1 MTWPAMKLLCD
12 SNVFLA
18 LTLAAHPHHTLAV
31 AWIEALPEDGIAYFC
46 RATQQAY
53 LRLLTVEP
61 MLKEEVRS
69 NDEALEAWKTLRRDS
84 RIGFVTTEPA
94 GLEVRWLALA
104 GHSAPAPKRWMD
116 AYLAAFAMCAKMRF
130 VTFDAGFQRFVPLGL
145 DLVHLKTKVAD
156 EA

>member
-1 MTWPAMKLLCD
+1 MTWLAMKLLCD

-18 LTLAAHPHHTLAV
+18 LTLDNHPHHTLAV
-31 AWIEALPEDGIAYFC
+31 AWMEALPEDATAYFC

-61 MLKEEVRS
+61 MLKSEVRS
-69 NDEALEAWKTLRRDS
+69 NNEALEAWNQLRSDS
-84 RIGFVTTEPA
+84 RVGFVPDEPS
-94 GLEVRWLALA
+94 GLEARWLTLA

-130 VTFDAGFQRFVPLGL
+130 VTFDAGFEQFVPLGL
-145 DLVHLKTKVAD
+145 DLVRLKTRNTK